1 MAKGQP
7 IDTHIPLD
15 HEPELNKYFKAA
27 VKQQASD
34 LHLKANQ
41 VPKMRLQGTLKNT
54 NVEPFTKEKMEQMA
68 YEIMSPAQKE
78 YFIKN
83 GSIDLPYELTET
95 DRFRVNV
102 FRQRGAISIAARRIT
117 SDIPPFESL
126 HLPPTIHKLT
136 EGRGGLILVVGPS
149 GCGKTTTIA
158 SMVDY
163 INSTRACHIVTIE
176 DPIEYLHHD
185 KKAMVSQR
193 EIGIDVADYHEALE
207 GLMRQDPDVVVIGEV
222 RDRATAMAALT
233 VAATGHVAFGTLN
246 STNATQTIQRMLDVF
261 PTEERGLARQ
271 MLGGAIK
278 AIISQ
283 VLMPSIKPGIKS
295 IPAVEILLGNSSVKK
310 LIADGRE
317 TQLNTVIRSSTNE
330 GMVDFTDSLRQL
342 VEQDYIDIKVASE
355 HAPNVDELRMALKG
369 IRGSSGGIL

>member
-27 VKQQASD
+27 IKQQATD

-41 VPKMRLQGTLKNT
+41 VPKMRLQGVLKNT

-78 YFIKN
+78 YFIQN
-83 GSIDLPYELTET
+83 GSLDLPYELTET
-95 DRFRVNV
+95 DRFRVNI

-117 SDIPPFESL
+117 SDIPAFESL
-126 HLPPTIHKLT
+126 HLPTTIHKLT
-136 EGRGGLILVVGPS
+136 EGHGGLILVIGPS

-185 KKAMVSQR
+185 KKAIVSQR
-193 EIGIDVADYHEALE
+193 EIGIDVADYREALQ
-207 GLMRQDPDVVVIGEV
+207 GLMRQDPDVVVIGEIHD
-222 RDRATAMAALT
+222 RDTAMAALG
-233 VAATGHVAFGTLN
+233 VAATGHVVFGTLH
-246 STNATQTIQRMLDVF
+246 STNAVQTIQRILDLF

-271 MLGGAIK
+271 MLGGALK

-283 VLMPSIKPGIKS
+283 VLMPSINKEFKN
-295 IPAVEILLGNSSVKK
+295 IPAIEILLGNSTVKK
-310 LIADGRE
+310 LVADGRE
-317 TQLNTVIRSSTNE
+317 NQLNTVIRSSTNE
-330 GMVDFTDSLRQL
+330 GMVDFTESLRKL
-342 VEQDYIDIKVASE
+342 VEQDSIDIKVACE
-355 HAPNVDELRMALKG
+355 YAPNVDELKMALKG

>member
-7 IDTHIPLD
+7 IDTHIPFD

-27 VKQQASD
+27 IKQQASD

-41 VPKMRLQGTLKNT
+41 VPKMRLQGVLKNT

-78 YFIKN
+78 YFIQN
-83 GSIDLPYELTET
+83 GSLDLPYELTET
-95 DRFRVNV
+95 DRFRVNI

-117 SDIPPFESL
+117 SDIPAFESL
-126 HLPPTIHKLT
+126 HLPPIIHKLT
-136 EGRGGLILVVGPS
+136 EGHGGLILVVGPS

-185 KKAMVSQR
+185 KKAIVSQR
-193 EIGIDVADYHEALE
+193 EIGIDVADYREALQ
-207 GLMRQDPDVVVIGEV
+207 GLMRQDPDVVVIGEIHD
-222 RDRATAMAALT
+222 RDTAMAALN
-233 VAATGHVAFGTLN
+233 VAATGHVVFGTLH
-246 STNATQTIQRMLDVF
+246 STNSTQTIQRMLDVF
-261 PTEERGLARQ
+261 PTEERPLARQ
-271 MLGGAIK
+271 MIGGALK

-283 VLMPSIKPGIKS
+283 VLMPSTKTEIKN
-295 IPAVEILLGNSSVKK
+295 IPAIEILLGNSTVKK
-310 LIADGRE
+310 LVADGRE
-317 TQLNTVIRSSTNE
+317 NQLNTVIRSSTNE
-330 GMVDFTDSLRQL
+330 GMVDFTESLRKL
-342 VEQDYIDIKVASE
+342 VEQDYIDIKVACE
-355 HAPNVDELRMALKG
+355 HAPNVDELKMALKG

>member
-27 VKQQASD
+27 IKQQASD

-41 VPKMRLQGTLKNT
+41 VPKMRLQGVLKNT
-54 NVEPFTKEKMEQMA
+54 NVEPFTQEKMEQMA

-78 YFIKN
+78 YFIQN

-102 FRQRGAISIAARRIT
+102 FRQRGSISIAARRIT
-117 SDIPPFESL
+117 SDIPQFDSL
-126 HLPPTIHKLT
+126 HLPPVIHKIT
-136 EGRGGLILVVGPS
+136 EGHGGLILVVGPS

-163 INSTRACHIVTIE
+163 INSTQACHIVTIE

-193 EIGIDVADYHEALE
+193 EIGIDVVDYPQAISN
-207 GLMRQDPDVVVIGEV
+207 LMRQDPDVVVIGEIH
-222 RDRATAMAALT
+222 DRNTAAAALG
-233 VAATGHVAFGTLN
+233 AAETGHIVFGTLH
-246 STNATQTIQRMLDVF
+246 STNATQTIQRILDLF
-261 PTEERGLARQ
+261 PPEERGAIRQ
-271 MLGGAIK
+271 TLSGALK

-283 VLMPSIKPGIKS
+283 VLMPCLKPGIKGVPG
-295 IPAVEILLGNSSVKK
+295 IEILLANSTVRK

-317 TQLNTVIRSSTNE
+317 NQLNTVIRSSTNE
-330 GMVDFTDSLRQL
+330 GMMDITESLRKL
-342 VEQDYIDIKVASE
+342 VEQDFIDIKIASE
-355 HAPNVDELRMALKG
+355 YAPNVDELKMALKG

>member
-27 VKQQASD
+27 IKQQASD
-34 LHLKANQ
+34 LHLKAGQ
-41 VPKMRLQGTLKNT
+41 SPKMRLQGVLKNT

-68 YEIMSPAQKE
+68 YEIMSQAQKE
-78 YFIKN
+78 YFIQN

-126 HLPPTIHKLT
+126 HLPPNIHKIT
-136 EGRGGLILVVGPS
+136 EGHGGLILVVGPS

-163 INSTRACHIVTIE
+163 INTTQACHIVTIE

-193 EIGIDVADYHEALE
+193 EIGLDVADYQQAISS
-207 GLMRQDPDVVVIGEV
+207 LMRQDPDVVVIGEIH
-222 RDRATAMAALT
+222 DRETAAAALT
-233 VAATGHVAFGTLN
+233 AGETGHLVFGTLH
-246 STNATQTIQRMLDVF
+246 STNCIQTIQRILDIF
-261 PTEERGLARQ
+261 PPEERNAVRQ
-271 MLGGAIK
+271 TLSGALK

-283 VLMPSIKPGIKS
+283 VLMPCLKKEIKGVPGI
-295 IPAVEILLGNSSVKK
+295 EILLANSTVRK

-317 TQLNTVIRSSTNE
+317 NQLNTVIRSSTNE
-330 GMVDFTDSLRQL
+330 GMIDFTDSLRKL
-342 VEQDYIDIKVASE
+342 VEQDYIDIKTACE
-355 HAPNVDELRMALKG
+355 YAPNVDELKMALKG
-369 IRGSSGGIL
+369 IRGSTGGIL